1 MQYVQSVLLIDDN
14 PSCNFIMREFIKLT
28 HPDIVIYS
36 ADSVEE
42 AFELLGSVGVNFP
55 EVVYVDVNMPV
66 YNGFD
71 FLDRFEREFTARLS
85 ETKVFMLSSS
95 LRPED
100 RHRALMY
107 RSVVDFVSKNDI
119 DNFLQSTLTRAVA

>member
-1 MQYVQSVLLIDDN
+1 
-14 PSCNFIMREFIKLT
+14 MREFIKLT
-28 HPDIVIYS
+28 HPDIMIYS
-36 ADSVEE
+36 AESVDE
-42 AFELLGSVGVNFP
+42 AFELLGQSDIIFP

-66 YNGFD
+66 HNGFD
-71 FLDRFEREFTARLS
+71 FLDSFERDYLPKNTG
-85 ETKVFMLSSS
+85 TKVFMLSSS

-119 DNFLQSTLTRAVA
+119 DNFVQSTLIKAVA

>member
-1 MQYVQSVLLIDDN
+1 
-14 PSCNFIMREFIKLT
+14 MREFIKLT

>member
-1 MQYVQSVLLIDDN
+1 MQYVKSVLLIDDN

-28 HPDIVIYS
+28 HPDITIHT
-36 ADSVEE
+36 AESVEE
-42 AFELLGSVGVNFP
+42 AFALLESVGVNFP

-71 FLDRFEREFTARLS
+71 FLDRFERDYAQIRP
-85 ETKVFMLSSS
+85 ETKVYMLSSS

-107 RSVVDFVSKNDI
+107 RSVVDFVCKNEI

>member
-1 MQYVQSVLLIDDN
+1 MQYVRSVLLIDDN

-28 HPDIVIYS
+28 HPDIVIHV
-36 ADSVEE
+36 AESVDE
-42 AFELLGSVGVNFP
+42 AFKLLAGAETNFP

-71 FLDRFEREFTARLS
+71 FLERFEREYTADFPH
-85 ETKVFMLSSS
+85 TKVFMLSSS

-107 RSVVDFVSKNDI
+107 RSVVDFVGKNDI
-119 DNFLQSTLTRAVA
+119 DNFLQSTLTKAVA